1 MNGQKYGL
9 RQSLWISFLALVLL
23 GLGLSGGVLLDR
35 QVLFNFDPPD
45 TIPPAAESDFQL
57 MAEAWNVIQQNYV
70 DRAAVQ
76 PRSLTYGAIGGMVSA
91 LGDTDHSRFLSP
103 EMVRE
108 ERDFTQGQYEGIG
121 AEVQMKDGHAVIVA
135 PMDGSPAQQ
144 AGLRPGDVILSVDG
158 QSVTG
163 LSLDQIVKR
172 ILGPAGSS
180 VKLTILDPKSGETR
194 DLTLTRAHI
203 TVHNVNWHQLPGT
216 TVAHVQIAS
225 FSQGVTDDLKNA
237 LREIQREGMT
247 GLVLDLRDDPGGL
260 LDEAIG
266 AASQFLSSGDVLLE
280 KDAQGQVNQLEVRP
294 GGVATDVPMVVLIN
308 AGTASAAEIVAG
320 ALQDAH
326 RAQLVGE
333 TTFGTGT
340 VLSEF
345 SLSDGSALLLAIQEW
360 LTPGGR
366 VIWHQGIVPDV
377 EVSLSAGVTPLFP
390 SAEQDLTSAQLQ
402 ASDDG
407 QLLRALELLTPSAR
421 Q

>member
-203 TVHNVNWHQLPGT
+203 TVHNVNWHQLAGT

-280 KDAQGQVNQLEVRP
+280 KDAQGQVKQLEVRP